1 MTMLWSF
8 SKKTLPSGASLMQV
22 TVSAAAVRQ
31 RALVALSAARGTKR
45 DSRLDLL
52 ELALK
57 GKKIGFEKV
66 IQMIDDLVALLAKE
80 QAEDEEK
87 KEWCLTELD
96 TADDTKKE
104 LEHDISDL
112 EKAISDAEE
121 SIATLKSE
129 IEALED
135 AIKAL
140 DKQVAD
146 ATEQRKAEHAEFEEN
161 LAANNAAKD
170 LLEFA
175 KNRLNKFYNPKL
187 YKAPPKREL
196 TEEERITVN
205 MGGTLA
211 PTAPP
216 AGIAGTGIG
225 LVQADVAP
233 PPPPEANLAYKK
245 SREAGTGVIAMIDL
259 LKADLEK
266 QITEMELVE
275 KDAQADYEQFMKDS
289 AEQRALDSKSITDQ
303 EALKGKQVE
312 LMETEKYIM
321 ELHQE
326 CDWLLQHFDLRKEAR
341 TGEVE
346 ALKKAKDVLS
356 GADYSM

>member
-1 MTMLWSF
+1 MPLQFDFNFVQFCAGSAP
-8 SKKTLPSGASLMQV
+8 LQGV
-22 TVSAAAVRQ
+22 TR
-31 RALVALSAARGTKR
+31 
-45 DSRLDLL
+45 
-52 ELALK
+52 
-57 GKKIGFEKV
+57 F
-66 IQMIDDLVALLAKE
+66 
-80 QAEDEEK
+80 
-87 KEWCLTELD
+87 
-96 TADDTKKE
+96 
-104 LEHDISDL
+104 H
-112 EKAISDAEE
+112 
-121 SIATLKSE
+121 
-129 IEALED
+129 
-135 AIKAL
+135 
-140 DKQVAD
+140 
-146 ATEQRKAEHAEFEEN
+146 
-161 LAANNAAKD
+161 
-170 LLEFA
+170 
-175 KNRLNKFYNPKL
+175 KFYNPKL
-187 YKAPPKREL
+187 WKPPPKREL

-289 AEQRALDSKSITDQ
+289 AEQRALDSKSITDKEAAKAALEEELLANQ

-326 CDWLLQHFDLRKEAR
+326 CDWLLQHFDLRKAAR

-356 GADYSM
+356 GADYSF